1 MLSNLGIGAR
11 LFLAFLGITALSLL
25 PGVAGWLILREISDS
40 QTRLNT
46 EALPAVVAAQRTAE
60 TSARLVA
67 AAPALTLAHDEAS
80 RAKQEAE
87 LLSVADEIL
96 KSVAE
101 AKFSS
106 LDKASAGSL
115 AGPVDALVRNLS
127 IQSRLVK
134 ERLELQRN
142 FSDRAE
148 RTIAAATAIVDLS
161 ETLVSNASARASAE
175 VASLYGLIDDQARHK
190 EAYDAL
196 DRLVEEDIYLLDR
209 MWELR
214 LRSSQIGLLINR
226 LTRAIDRNEVVDIAG
241 NYKGHLRVVRR
252 RVASIDDPV
261 WRAQAASFLTLLDA
275 ANGSTPFDVGLFGER
290 ERLLEIGDEL
300 ERVAEDNR
308 NLSANVSHVAKEMI
322 NNSQAIAGSISART
336 ERAVNAG
343 LYVLVLSSFI
353 AVLVSGF
360 IAWLYVERGI
370 VRHLA
375 SLANAMQR
383 LTDGDLSVEV
393 EYEGTREL
401 KALSTAVVAFR
412 DESKQRRALE
422 IERER
427 TNEELRRHREELQEL
442 IGERTE
448 QLQQEVA
455 GHAEA
460 RERAE
465 AASRTKS
472 DFLATMAHEIRT
484 PMTGMLGMLRILNDS
499 TLVAA
504 QRKRL
509 SVAASSGEALLGI
522 LNNILDTS
530 KIESGKI
537 SLDPV
542 AFNLRETLR
551 GIVDLMRPAAREKS
565 LTLSLIWDSK
575 LAPLNIGDAGKL
587 RQIVFNLVSNAVKF
601 TQRGGIRVVAHLIE
615 QNGNAQMVGIAVSD
629 TGIGIPEADQE
640 HIFETFTQTDASIT
654 RRYGG
659 TGLGLAISRGF
670 ARALGGSLSVKSAP
684 GKGSIF
690 ELTLTLPAAA
700 NGNRKRAVKP
710 SKSRRSGH
718 ALQVLVVEDDEA
730 TRLVAARFLKDMGHR
745 VIEAADGYLAVEA
758 VRSRMPDIVLMDI
771 SLPRMDGIETAARL
785 RQEGGAMRPPI
796 LAMSAHVFKDE
807 IEHYLASGMDAFVAK
822 PLTPEGLA
830 LAIADVMGGD
840 VRRLQ
845 ADHVDRSAFH
855 ADIKALGYETVLRI
869 LNVVEN
875 TLPQRFAEMDE
886 ALAAGDMRRLASIAH
901 ATRSS
906 AASAGFTSLY
916 ESAGALEISARSR
929 RLAEAR
935 RLVASCEGLYRLAIA
950 EARRLIAEDV

>member
-25 PGVAGWLILREISDS
+25 PGVAGWLILREISHA

-87 LLSVADEIL
+87 LFSLADEIL
-96 KSVAE
+96 KSVTE
-101 AKFSS
+101 ARFSS
-106 LDKASAGSL
+106 LDKASAASL
-115 AGPVDALVRNLS
+115 AGPVDALVSNLS
-127 IQSRLVK
+127 VQSRLVK

-161 ETLVSNASARASAE
+161 ETLVSNASSGTSAV
-175 VASLYGLIDDQARHK
+175 VASLYGLIDDPARHK

-196 DRLVEEDIYLLDR
+196 DRLIEEDIYLLDR

-226 LTRAIDRNEVVDIAG
+226 LTRAIDRNDVADIAG
-241 NYKGHLRVVRR
+241 GYGQHMRVVHR

-261 WRAQAASFLTLLDA
+261 RRAQAASFLTLLDA
-275 ANGSTPFDVGLFGER
+275 ANGSAPFDTGLFSER
-290 ERLLEIGDEL
+290 LRLLEIDDEL

-308 NLSANVSHVAKEMI
+308 NLSANVSHVAQNMI
-322 NNSQAIAGSISART
+322 NSSEAIARTISAQA

-343 LYVLVLSSFI
+343 LYVLVLSSLI
-353 AVLVSGF
+353 AILISGL
-360 IAWLYVERGI
+360 IVWLYVERGI

-401 KALSTAVVAFR
+401 KALSSAVVAFR

-422 IERER
+422 SERER

-448 QLQQEVA
+448 QLQREVA

-465 AASRTKS
+465 AASRAKS

-499 TLVAA
+499 TLGPA

-509 SVAASSGEALLGI
+509 SVAASSGEALFGI
-522 LNNILDTS
+522 LDNILDTS

-542 AFNLRETLR
+542 VFSLRETLR
-551 GIVDLMRPAAREKS
+551 GIVELMRPAAREKN

-575 LAPLNIGDAGKL
+575 LAPLNMGDAGKL
-587 RQIVFNLVSNAVKF
+587 RQIVFNLVSNAIKF
-601 TQRGGIRVVAHLIE
+601 TPRGGIRIVTRLIE
-615 QNGNAQMVGIAVSD
+615 ENGNAQTVGIAVSD
-629 TGIGIPEADQE
+629 TGIGIPGEEQE
-640 HIFETFTQTDASIT
+640 HIFETFTQTDASVT

-670 ARALGGSLSVKSAP
+670 ARALGGSLSVKSATA
-684 GKGSIF
+684 KGSTF
-690 ELTLTLPAAA
+690 ELKLTLPAAA
-700 NGNRKRAVKP
+700 DDNRKRAART
-710 SKSRRSGH
+710 SKSRRGDH
-718 ALQVLVVEDDEA
+718 ALRIMVVEDDEA

-745 VIEAADGYLAVEA
+745 VIEVADGYLAVEA
-758 VRSRMPDIVLMDI
+758 AIRRMPDLVLMDI
-771 SLPRMDGIETAARL
+771 SLPGMDGIETAARL
-785 RQEGGAMRPPI
+785 RQAAGDRRVPI

-807 IEHYLASGMDAFVAK
+807 IEHYLASGMDAYVGK

-830 LAIADVMGGD
+830 RAMAALMGGD
-840 VRRLQ
+840 VRRPQ
-845 ADHVDRSAFH
+845 ADHVDRSAIG
-855 ADIKALGYETVLRI
+855 ADIKALGHETVLKI
-869 LNVVEN
+869 LSIVEN
-875 TLPQRFAEMDE
+875 TLPQRFADMGK
-886 ALAAGDMRRLASIAH
+886 ALAAGDMRKLASIAH

-906 AASAGFTSLY
+906 AASAGFTSLC
-916 ESAGALEISARSR
+916 ESAGALEVSAQSR

-935 RLVASCEGLYRLAIA
+935 RHLANCEDLYRRAIA

>member
-11 LFLAFLGITALSLL
+11 LFLAFLGITALSLS
-25 PGVAGWLILREISDS
+25 PGVTGWLILREISDS

-87 LLSVADEIL
+87 LLSLADEIL

-115 AGPVDALVRNLS
+115 AGTVDALVRNLS
-127 IQSRLVK
+127 VQSRLVK

-148 RTIAAATAIVDLS
+148 RSITAATAIVDLS

-175 VASLYGLIDDQARHK
+175 VASLYGLIDDRARHK

-214 LRSSQIGLLINR
+214 LRSSQIGLLVNR
-226 LTRAIDRNEVVDIAG
+226 LTRAIDRNEVADIAG
-241 NYKGHLRVVRR
+241 SYKGHLRVVRR

-275 ANGSTPFDVGLFGER
+275 ANASAPFDVGLFGER
-290 ERLLEIGDEL
+290 VRLLEISDEL

-308 NLSANVSHVAKEMI
+308 NLSAKVSHVAQDMI
-322 NNSQAIAGSISART
+322 NSSQAIAQTISARAG
-336 ERAVNAG
+336 RAVSVG
-343 LYVLVLSSFI
+343 LYVLVSSSLI
-353 AVLVSGF
+353 AVLISGF
-360 IAWLYVERGI
+360 IVWLYVERGI

-375 SLANAMQR
+375 SLVNAMQR

-401 KALSTAVVAFR
+401 KALSTAVAAFR

-422 IERER
+422 NERER

-460 RERAE
+460 RKRAE

-499 TLVAA
+499 TLVAV

-542 AFNLRETLR
+542 TFNLRETLR
-551 GIVDLMRPAAREKS
+551 GIVDLMRPAAREKG
-565 LTLSLIWDSK
+565 LTLSLTWDSK

-587 RQIVFNLVSNAVKF
+587 RQIVFNLVSNSIKF
-601 TQRGGIRVVAHLIE
+601 TQRGGIRVVAQLVE
-615 QNGNAQMVGIAVSD
+615 QNGNAQTVGIAVSD
-629 TGIGIPEADQE
+629 TGIGIPKADQE
-640 HIFETFTQTDASIT
+640 HIFETFTQTDVSIT

-670 ARALGGSLSVKSAP
+670 ARALGGSLSVKSTP

-690 ELTLTLPAAA
+690 ELKLTLPVAA
-700 NGNRKRAVKP
+700 NGDLKRAMKP
-710 SKSRRSGH
+710 SRSRRSGH
-718 ALQVLVVEDDEA
+718 ALRILVVEDDEA
-730 TRLVAARFLKDMGHR
+730 TRLVAARFLKNMGHR
-745 VIEAADGYLAVEA
+745 VIEAADGYVAVEA
-758 VRSRMPDIVLMDI
+758 VRRRMPDLVLMDI

-785 RQEGGAMRPPI
+785 RQEGGAKRLPI
-796 LAMSAHVFKDE
+796 LAMSAHVFKGE
-807 IEHYLASGMDAFVAK
+807 IEHYLESGMDAFVSK

-830 LAIADVMGGD
+830 LAMADVMGGD
-840 VRRLQ
+840 VRRSQ
-845 ADHVDRSAFH
+845 AGHVDRSALH
-855 ADIKALGYETVLRI
+855 ADINALGYETVLRI

-875 TLPQRFAEMDE
+875 TLPQRFADMNE

-916 ESAGALEISARSR
+916 ESAGALEVSARLR
-929 RLAEAR
+929 RQAEAR
-935 RLVASCEGLYRLAIA
+935 RHVASCEDLYRLAIA
-950 EARRLIAEDV
+950 EARRLIAEDI